1 MLEMR
6 MERDPRMGR
15 TDARALPLVRREG
28 RGVSAMW
35 KKIEGYPKYEV
46 SNSGKVRNFAYLG
59 AKVVG

>member
-1 MLEMR
+1 
-6 MERDPRMGR
+6 MGR

-28 RGVSAMW
+28 CGVSAMW

>member
-1 MLEMR
+1 MR